1 MNYLTKLYISFIG
14 VIFFTTFITTGFIYY
29 ENRVFLFNEL
39 KSKVLSIASTT
50 AALIN
55 VDGINS
61 IRSVEDTDSAAFKE
75 LKKELILASNINRR
89 EDVYLLDT
97 YLLRPGNYN
106 TQDIEYI
113 IDSTTD
119 PKVSV
124 IPGEKYQ
131 GSEDLF
137 YNLRNYYVPSNF
149 IKDNWGSVLSAY
161 APVYDSEGNYL
172 ATIGVSV
179 RATDISDKLWELL
192 FMGLIAFCVATVLS
206 LIIAIVFSKVISNN
220 LHKIQ
225 EDVNEIGKGNL
236 DHKVTIDTEDEFN
249 ELACAINHMTEGLKE
264 REEVKSSFA
273 KYVSKEV
280 LEKILSS
287 KGDVKLEG
295 ERKKV
300 TMLFSDIPQF
310 TKIAESME
318 PEDVVSLLNDY
329 FFNMLDVIIEFD
341 GTIDK
346 FIGEGIMV
354 EFGAPLSD
362 PSQEIKAVKAAV
374 KMHLVLSDLLKKW
387 MKESRPQIEM
397 CIGIHTGDAVVGNV
411 GSDKRMEYTAIG
423 DTVNT
428 ASRLVELSKEKKL
441 KIVISEQIH
450 EKTKYEYTADSLGKI
465 LLSGKTM
472 ETSVYSIDP
481 FQGKKL

>member
-14 VIFFTTFITTGFIYY
+14 IIFFTTFITTGFIYY

-50 AALIN
+50 AALID
-55 VDGINS
+55 VEGIDS
-61 IRSVEDTDSAAFKE
+61 IRSPEDTDSSAFQK
-75 LKKELILASNINRR
+75 LKSELILASNINRR
-89 EDVYLLDT
+89 EDVYLLNT
-97 YLLRPGNYN
+97 YLLRPGNN
-106 TQDIEYI
+106 KTQDVEYI
-113 IDSTTD
+113 IDSTFD

-124 IPGEKYQ
+124 LPGEKYH
-131 GSEDLF
+131 GNENLF
-137 YNLRNYYVPSNF
+137 YNLRNYYVPGNF
-149 IKDNWGSVLSAY
+149 IKDNWGEVLSAY
-161 APVYDSEGNYL
+161 APVYDNEGNYL
-172 ATIGVSV
+172 ATIGVNV
-179 RATDISDKLWELL
+179 RATDISDKLWDLL
-192 FMGLIAFCVATVLS
+192 LLGLVAFCSATALS
-206 LIIAIVFSKVISNN
+206 LIIAVIFSKIISNN
-220 LHKIQ
+220 LHKLQ
-225 EDVNEIGKGNL
+225 DDVNKIGKGDL

-264 REEVKSSFA
+264 REKVKSSFA

-287 KGDVKLEG
+287 KGDIKLEG

-329 FFNMLDVIIEFD
+329 FSNMLDVIIEFD

-354 EFGAPLSD
+354 EFGAPVSD
-362 PSQEIKAVKAAV
+362 PSQEIKAVKAAI
-374 KMHLVLSDLLKKW
+374 KMHLVLSDLLEKW
-387 MKESRPQIEM
+387 LKEGRPQIKM
-397 CIGIHTGDAVVGNV
+397 CVGIHTGDAVVGNV

-441 KIVISEQIH
+441 KILISEQIY
-450 EKTKYEYTADSLGKI
+450 EKIKDEYAADSLGKI
-465 LLSGKTM
+465 LLSGKTK
-472 ETSVYSIDP
+472 ETLVYSIDP
-481 FQGKKL
+481 FQGRKS

>member
-14 VIFFTTFITTGFIYY
+14 IIFFTTFITTGFIYY

-50 AALIN
+50 AALISE
-55 VDGINS
+55 DKIDS
-61 IRSVEDTDSAAFKE
+61 IRSPEDNDSPSFKE
-75 LKKELILASNINRR
+75 LKEELILASNINRR

-97 YLLRPGNYN
+97 YLLRPSNGD
-106 TQDIEYI
+106 TQNIEYI
-113 IDSTTD
+113 IDSIAD
-119 PKVSV
+119 PKVSAQ
-124 IPGEKYQ
+124 PGDKYQ
-131 GSEDLF
+131 GGEKLF
-137 YNLRNYYVPSNF
+137 YNLRNYYVPGNF
-149 IKDNWGSVLSAY
+149 IKDNWGNVLSAY

-172 ATIGVSV
+172 ATVGVSV
-179 RATDISDKLWELL
+179 RATDISNKLWELL
-192 FMGLIAFCVATVLS
+192 FMGLIAFSAAIVLS
-206 LIIAIVFSKVISNN
+206 LIVAVILSKVISNN
-220 LHKIQ
+220 LHKLQ
-225 EDVNEIGKGNL
+225 EDVSEIGKGNL

-264 REEVKSSFA
+264 REKVKSSFA

-287 KGDVKLEG
+287 KGDIKLEG

-300 TMLFSDIPQF
+300 TMLFSDIPRF

-318 PEDVVSLLNDY
+318 PENVVSLLNDY
-329 FFNMLDVIIEFD
+329 FSNMLDVIIEFD

-354 EFGAPLSD
+354 EFGAPIPD
-362 PSQEIKAVKAAV
+362 PNQEVKAVKAAI

-387 MKESRPQIEM
+387 SEESKPQIEM
-397 CIGIHTGDAVVGNV
+397 CIGIHTGDAIVGNV

-428 ASRLVELSKEKKL
+428 ASRLVEYSKEKKL
-441 KIVISEQIH
+441 KILISEQIY
-450 EKTKYEYTADSLGKI
+450 EKIKGEYKAEPLGKT
-465 LLSGKTM
+465 LLSGKTI

-481 FQGKKL
+481 FQGKGQ